1 LCLHAGINI
10 QGGSRCDG
18 RLRHKETRG
27 WMIGSVWFSRRVDTL
42 SRVSTYDVEMI
53 TKSRSATRPENV
65 GGSQRR
71 RPPTS
76 PSR

>member
-1 LCLHAGINI
+1 MC
-10 QGGSRCDG
+10 GS
-18 RLRHKETRG
+18 L
-27 WMIGSVWFSRRVDTL
+27 VVDTL